1 METSAAPT
9 LSLDALLPADIA
21 KRAKGYRMTM
31 REISYALLA
40 ALGIIIP
47 MYYNLQYM
55 AAGGNLLRDFFTVP
69 LQSAVTASLLFDL
82 LIAFA
87 AFNILLLSEGQTL
100 GRYKFILCLLVS
112 WFVAFA
118 AGLPL
123 FLFLRERQKRRG

>member
-1 METSAAPT
+1 
-9 LSLDALLPADIA
+9 
-21 KRAKGYRMTM
+21 
-31 REISYALLA
+31 
-40 ALGIIIP
+40 

-55 AAGGNLLRDFFTVP
+55 AVGGNLLVDFFTVP
-69 LQSAVTASLLFDL
+69 LQSALTASLLFDL

-87 AFNILLLSEGQTL
+87 AFNVLLLSEGRTL
-100 GRYKFILCLLVS
+100 GSRDFIICLLVS